1 MRIYLSGPMTG
12 LPDWNYP
19 AFKAAAERLRALGH
33 TVYNPADSTRS
44 TATTPRAEFLR
55 DDLALIAGC
64 AWEPNPMLRHR
75 CYPPAEA
82 ICLLPGWE
90 RSAGAR
96 MELHVALE
104 LGLTVFEDT
113 LPNHLIVGVCD
124 DDARAQLL
132 DAVVSAW
139 APKGIELNE
148 DARDLAEMQRTLAES
163 TKRIPW
169 DEVKVKLGIPTT
181 TTTPPAAPESAAQ
194 EAHRLVHGN
203 RGADYGHP
211 IEDFTRTAALWT
223 AQFRDLLKDGAAFT
237 FREVW
242 QAMCLVKMSRERNK
256 PKRDNRVDLAGY
268 AETGQMCEDE
278 AARRKEA
285 A

>member
-12 LPDWNYP
+12 HPDWNYP
-19 AFKAAAERLRALGH
+19 AFHAAAERLRALGH
-33 TVYNPADSTRS
+33 IVYNPADSTKN
-44 TATTPRAEFLR
+44 TETTTRAEFLR
-55 DDLALIAGC
+55 DDLVFFTGDNGLNGFA
-64 AWEPNPMLRHR
+64 
-75 CYPPAEA
+75 PADA

-104 LGLTVFEDT
+104 LGLTVFEES
-113 LPNHLIVGVCD
+113 LPTHVIVGWTPTA
-124 DDARAQLL
+124 ARAMLL
-132 DAVVSAW
+132 DAIVSAW
-139 APKGIELNE
+139 APKGVEWVAPVRLTPTLSDTTGRMGSFTIHPA
-148 DARDLAEMQRTLAES
+148 DANPR
-163 TKRIPW
+163 
-169 DEVKVKLGIPTT
+169 PTSV
-181 TTTPPAAPESAAQ
+181 PLVPNESAAQ